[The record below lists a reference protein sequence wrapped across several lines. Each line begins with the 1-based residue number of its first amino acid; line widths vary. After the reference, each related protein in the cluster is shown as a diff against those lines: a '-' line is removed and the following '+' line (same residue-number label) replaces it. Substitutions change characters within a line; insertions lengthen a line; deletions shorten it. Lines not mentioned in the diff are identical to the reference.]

1 MRTPNSKR
9 IEAVK
14 FLIQKGADVDVKA
27 ADGKTPL
34 KSTATEIDDQAIGFL
49 ERFFKLEVDADK
61 VNVAKPKIAE
71 ILRKNGADD

>member
-1 MRTPNSKR
+1 M
-9 IEAVK
+9 
-14 FLIQKGADVDVKA
+14 KA

-34 KSTATEIDDQAIGFL
+34 ESTATEIDEQGFGFL